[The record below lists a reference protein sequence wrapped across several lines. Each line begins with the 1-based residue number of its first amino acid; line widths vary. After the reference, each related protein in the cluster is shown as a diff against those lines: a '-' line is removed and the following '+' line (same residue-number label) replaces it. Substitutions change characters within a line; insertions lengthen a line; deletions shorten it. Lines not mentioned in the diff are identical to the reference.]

1 MRFFVILC
9 CIVLSGCW
17 SSDSA
22 NTNDGKTNDDKKL
35 SDKAEKYCHGNQPKD
50 DIISKANNGDVN
62 KQLAMGLV
70 YDAGYCGV
78 QDLKVAESWYLKSA
92 SQGYDNAQMALGAL
106 YISDEH
112 YHQYKYFNVEQAQY
126 WLNKAIAQNN
136 SSAMFYMSVLYCDER
151 YGVEDL
157 VACKYWLEKAAE
169 FGNPKAI
176 EILSDLPK

>member
-9 CIVLSGCW
+9 CMVLSGCW
-17 SSDSA
+17 SSDS
-22 NTNDGKTNDDKKL
+22 TNTNDDKKL
-35 SDKAEKYCHGNQPKD
+35 SAKAEKYCDGNQPKD

-92 SQGYDNAQMALGAL
+92 SQGYDNAQMALGGF
-106 YISDEH
+106 YVSDGYYKH
-112 YHQYKYFNVEQAQY
+112 YKTFNIEQAQY

-136 SSAMFYMSVLYCDER
+136 NTAMIYMSALYCNEQ
-151 YGVEDL
+151 YGMEDF

-169 FGNPKAI
+169 FGNQEAI